1 MKREEHPRNAKIDLD
16 LVAAD
21 VVSKESLRSK
31 KSESW
36 MNFDVLEGRRMIFN
50 HEDGDLFSAL
60 NHCSSDEKKQ

>member
-1 MKREEHPRNAKIDLD
+1 MKREEYPRNAKIDLD